1 MVILSWDCWVAA
13 SFLLALSV
21 DKVSNKREAYSQ
33 AGQSGQR
40 SADLRAGLCRGAL
53 WGEHRRL
60 ECTEKGPFAPFLS
73 STAFRAIKSLHTSL
87 SLEHQK
93 WRVPRAHSNPLPEFV
108 ALTPCVRESI
118 YGYEL
123 RLLWLRQLSR
133 KVSAITTARD
143 LWLSRVFL
151 SCFG

>member
-1 MVILSWDCWVAA
+1 MLPVDPHPLINGKLSKLLVILSWDCWVAA

-53 WGEHRRL
+53 WGEHRQL

-73 STAFRAIKSLHTSL
+73 STAIKTLHTSL
-87 SLEHQK
+87 SLEHQE
-93 WRVPRAHSNPLPEFV
+93 WRVPRAHSNLLPESV
-108 ALTPCVRESI
+108 VLTP
-118 YGYEL
+118 GYEL
-123 RLLWLRQLSR
+123 RFALAPSVVL
-133 KVSAITTARD
+133 
-143 LWLSRVFL
+143 
-151 SCFG
+151 